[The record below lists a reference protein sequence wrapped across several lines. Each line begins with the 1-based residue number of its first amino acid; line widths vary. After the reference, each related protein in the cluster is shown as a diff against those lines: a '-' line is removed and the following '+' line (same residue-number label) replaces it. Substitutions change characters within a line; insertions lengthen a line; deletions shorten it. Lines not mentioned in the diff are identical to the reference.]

1 MPADHDGCKPR
12 RIKYNGAMETLSL
25 FPLNTVLFPGQLLPL
40 HIFEPRYRQMIGEC
54 IQHGRPFGVVLIRS
68 GEEVGAPAEPYAVG
82 TTAHIVQVE
91 RLDNGRMNVLC
102 VGNARFRVEQTFHD
116 KPYLYGQV
124 DLWPWQPFTAGSAD
138 LAVIRQRL
146 ERYVQALAEVT
157 DTQLQIEMPD
167 DPAALAN
174 TAAAILQIDADE
186 KLRLLSTSSIGDLLL
201 QVSDLLQRE
210 LRAWQIVQGS
220 RRLSPDETTPFSLN

>member
-1 MPADHDGCKPR
+1 MYNDH
-12 RIKYNGAMETLSL
+12 METLAL

-54 IQHGRPFGVVLIRS
+54 IQHGRPFGVALIRS
-68 GEEVGAPAEPYAVG
+68 GPEVGEMAEPYDVG
-82 TTAHIVQVE
+82 TTAQIMQVE
-91 RLDNGRMNVLC
+91 RMDDGRMNILC
-102 VGNARFRVEQTFHD
+102 MGNARFRIAQTFHD

-124 DLWPWQPFTAGSAD
+124 DLWPWQPFAAGDVD
-138 LAVIRQRL
+138 LALVRKRL
-146 ERYVQALAEVT
+146 DRYVQALAELT
-157 DTQLQIEMPD
+157 DNELSIELPE

-174 TAAAILQIDADE
+174 TAAAVLQIDAAE
-186 KLRLLSTSSIGDLLL
+186 KQQLLSTPSIEDLLL

-220 RRLSPDETTPFSLN
+220 RQMSRDEATSFSLN

>member
-1 MPADHDGCKPR
+1 M
-12 RIKYNGAMETLSL
+12 YNGNMDTLAL

-54 IQHGRPFGVVLIRS
+54 IQHGQPFGVVLIRS
-68 GEEVGAPAEPYAVG
+68 GEEVAENAEPNEVG

-91 RLDNGRMNVLC
+91 RLDDGRMNILC
-102 VGNARFRVEQTFHD
+102 VGNARFRVAQTFHD

-124 DLWPWQPFTAGSAD
+124 NLWPWQPFANGQAD
-138 LAVIRQRL
+138 VALIRKRL
-146 ERYVQALAEVT
+146 DRYVQALAELT
-157 DTQLQIEMPD
+157 ESKLQIDLPD

-174 TAAAILQIDADE
+174 TAAAVLQIDTDE
-186 KLRLLSTSSIGDLLL
+186 KQLLLSTASIDDLLN

-210 LRAWQIVQGS
+210 LRAWQVVQGS
-220 RRLSPDETTPFSLN
+220 RQLARDETTLFSLN